1 MASIEE
7 LDLDVQQK
15 PAGKKHLILYIV
27 IGLLV
32 LALGAATAVLLMR
45 GGHKTGG
52 TASAGGASGSS
63 ETQVRAT
70 HYLPIDKLVVN
81 FGENSP
87 VRFLQV
93 DLQVM
98 AYDPA
103 ALKVVQDNMPEVRN
117 DILMLL
123 AGQSYS
129 AVSTPAGKE
138 TLRGEILGKVQH
150 IVDQNAKG
158 EKVDAV
164 YFTEFVMQ

>member
-1 MASIEE
+1 MASTEE

-32 LALGAATAVLLMR
+32 LALGAATAVLLMKS
-45 GGHKTGG
+45 GHKTGS
-52 TASAGGASGSS
+52 TASASAGTSS
-63 ETQVRAT
+63 EAQVRAT

-123 AGQSYS
+123 AGQNYS